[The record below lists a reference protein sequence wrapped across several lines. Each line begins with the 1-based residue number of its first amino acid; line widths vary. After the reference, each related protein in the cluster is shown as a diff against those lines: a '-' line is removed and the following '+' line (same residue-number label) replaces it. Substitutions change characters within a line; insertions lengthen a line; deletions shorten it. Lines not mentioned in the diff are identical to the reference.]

1 MPEEDYAEGVSPVLR
16 FLLAHGFTN
25 LIARPHFIA
34 YKIGPR
40 PLSIRFA
47 ELMGAMKVGWTSHD
61 EKSEKGR
68 HCVIFEFYRPKLRY
82 R

>member
-1 MPEEDYAEGVSPVLR
+1 
-16 FLLAHGFTN
+16 
-25 LIARPHFIA
+25 
-34 YKIGPR
+34 
-40 PLSIRFA
+40 
-47 ELMGAMKVGWTSHD
+47 MKVGWTSHD